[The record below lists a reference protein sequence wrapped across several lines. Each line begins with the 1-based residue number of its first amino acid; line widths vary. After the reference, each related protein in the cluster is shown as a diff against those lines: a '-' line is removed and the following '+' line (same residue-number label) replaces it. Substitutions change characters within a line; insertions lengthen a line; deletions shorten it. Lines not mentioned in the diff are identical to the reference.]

1 VFCRCFKAT
10 ETVRTVSEVT
20 GLGQDVQDVHL
31 LFHTAPELSAADVKL
46 ENLIY
51 VPCQAIVPCQAVC
64 FKQPDPFSLQN
75 VKRKKSKNETEEPS
89 GTNRARRQLES
100 RRFCAGI

>member
-1 VFCRCFKAT
+1 MFCRCFKAT

-20 GLGQDVQDVHL
+20 GLGQDVQDVH

-64 FKQPDPFSLQN
+64 FKQPEPFSLQN
-75 VKRKKSKNETEEPS
+75 VKSKISKKETENPS
-89 GTNRARRQLES
+89 GTNGARRQLES